1 MREVAANQDLGGF
14 DDRKLLKIQLRDGA
28 RQLPPFNL
36 IDGLEVVSQEGHE
49 VVLAFATAA
58 ALNLVEER
66 LATLARDGR
75 VTRKELL
82 FVIDAFEHW
91 TPEDRTGAAL
101 AEQGLPQAGPCILDV
116 ELWPQDMPARRQ
128 ASLASFTAFAREH
141 EADILDQVNTA
152 SLLMLRLRC
161 SRETA
166 EQVLRYRDARTVDLP
181 PRWGLAIGTVTAD
194 VNRFPQPAQ
203 PGADAPPVAV
213 LDSGLVTG
221 HPLLAPAVG
230 HAQGF
235 VLPDRSPD
243 DADPWH
249 GTSVAGLALYG
260 DIEAAI
266 AAGGFIPSLFLL
278 SGRVFNHDGN
288 DQTEFVENAVERAV
302 RDLHAEFGCKV
313 FNLSYGD
320 HNKVYDSGHVRG
332 LAYTLDRLTRE
343 LGVLFVVSTG
353 NLKMEGLPDDPLAA
367 YPDYLLQDHAR
378 LLDPATALNAITVG
392 GVARHEA
399 THNAQR
405 YQDAVEDRPIA
416 RTGHPYPL
424 TRSGPSINGAIK
436 PDFVEHA
443 GNLAVRRAGG
453 GTIDR
458 GLGVVTV
465 NGGFAD
471 SGAFREVLGTSFA
484 APAVA
489 HRAAKLLRRMPDAS
503 HNLLRALLGAHAKWP
518 EPSVPLLNPNNNAEG
533 CEKLTRLLGY
543 GCVNDGAL
551 EQSLDNVVS
560 LVCEEQIGNDRC
572 QFYAVP
578 IPDEFWN
585 GGQRTREVTIALAYS
600 PVVRTTRLDYRMTK
614 LKFSMVVANNLDEV
628 AAAFQHNRNEGM
640 PERAY
645 NRWLSGAA
653 RQAGTLQV
661 SRWTFKQRPPGLLF
675 IVVTRQDTAWS
686 TVNDELEPYALCV
699 SIADRANVQS
709 RLYAQIQALLRA
721 RVEQRA
727 RARV

>member
-1 MREVAANQDLGGF
+1 VREVAADGDVGGF
-14 DDRKLLKIQLRDGA
+14 DDRKLLKIRLREGE
-28 RQLPPFNL
+28 RQLPDFSL

-58 ALNLVEER
+58 GLNLVEER

-82 FVIDAFEHW
+82 FVIDAFEYW

-101 AEQGLPQAGPCILDV
+101 AEQGLPLDGPCTLDV

-128 ASLASFTAFAREH
+128 STLASFTAFAREH
-141 EADILDQVNTA
+141 GAEILDQVNTA
-152 SLLMLRLRC
+152 SLLMVRLRC
-161 SRETA
+161 SRDTGV
-166 EQVLRYRDARTVDLP
+166 QILRYRDARTVDLP
-181 PRWGLAIGTVTAD
+181 PRWGLAVGTVTTD
-194 VNRFPQPAQ
+194 VNRFASPEP
-203 PGADAPPVAV
+203 PDAAAPRVAV
-213 LDSGLVTG
+213 LDAGLVTG
-221 HPLLAPAVG
+221 QPLLAPAVG

-235 VLPDRSPD
+235 VLPHRSPD

-266 AAGGFIPSLFLL
+266 GAGEFTPSLFLV
-278 SGRVFNHDGN
+278 SGRVFNHDGD

-302 RDLHAEFGCKV
+302 RDLHAGFGCRV

-320 HNKVYDSGHVRG
+320 LNKVYAGGHVRG

-353 NLKMEGLPDDPLAA
+353 NLSLEGLPDDPLGDF
-367 YPDYLLQDHAR
+367 PGYLLEDHAR
-378 LLDPATALNAITVG
+378 LVDPATALNAVTVG
-392 GVARHEA
+392 GIARHEA
-399 THNAQR
+399 TRGHQQR
-405 YQDAVEDRPIA
+405 PELIEDRPIA
-416 RTGHPYPL
+416 RTGHPFPL

-443 GNLAVRRAGG
+443 GNLALVRLTGRP
-453 GTIDR
+453 THR
-458 GLGVVTV
+458 GLGVVTT
-465 NGGFAD
+465 NGSFA
-471 SGAFREVLGTSFA
+471 GGHAFREEVGTSFA
-484 APAVA
+484 APAIA
-489 HRAAKLLRRMPDAS
+489 HRAAKLLRRVPAAS
-503 HNLLRALLGAHAKWP
+503 HNLLRALLGAHADWP
-518 EPSVPLLNPNNNAEG
+518 APSVPLLNPNDNAEG
-533 CEKLTRLLGY
+533 REKLTRLVGY

-560 LVCEEQIGNDRC
+560 LICEEQIGNDRC

-578 IPDEFWN
+578 IPDEFWA
-585 GGQRTREVTIALAYS
+585 GGRRTREVTVALAYS

-614 LKFSMVVANNLDEV
+614 LKFSLVLANDLDEV
-628 AAAFQHNRNEGM
+628 SAAFQRNRDQGL
-640 PERAY
+640 PERGT
-645 NRWLSGAA
+645 NRWLSGEA

-661 SRWTFKQRPPGLLF
+661 SRWQFRQRPQGQVF
-675 IVVTRQDTAWS
+675 VVVTRQDAAWS
-686 TVNDELEPYALCV
+686 IVGDEPEPYALCV
-699 SIADRANVQS
+699 SIADRSNAES
-709 RLYAQIQALLRA
+709 RLYVEVQALLRA
-721 RVEQRA
+721 RADLRA